1 MSPNNRSVWGTAHGD
16 AFRYPSQQEMR
27 NARERPLPAN
37 SGHPENDPNSRG
49 ATLRVV
55 RTGSQ
60 AEIDALKQREAPRV
74 PWKDFIRE
82 WRWQQGE
89 HVAMVGP
96 TGSGKTSLLTRTPP
110 KRQFVVVAATKP
122 ADPTMDY
129 LISHGYTKFEK
140 WENVRPESKPKR
152 VIWPDAR
159 DIDSDKLQQTV
170 FRDMYAHAYREGNW
184 ALVIDEGYM
193 MSKHLGLQ
201 REMVQVWTQGRSLG
215 VSHVVATQ
223 RPRWVPLEMYDQS
236 THLFFWLN
244 RDERSLET
252 LGDINRTSSALVR
265 ELIGNLDQYQV
276 LYINRITGDMART
289 TPPRPNF
296 NTDEMYRG

>member
-1 MSPNNRSVWGTAHGD
+1 
-16 AFRYPSQQEMR
+16 
-27 NARERPLPAN
+27 
-37 SGHPENDPNSRG
+37 
-49 ATLRVV
+49 
-55 RTGSQ
+55 
-60 AEIDALKQREAPRV
+60 
-74 PWKDFIRE
+74 
-82 WRWQQGE
+82 
-89 HVAMVGP
+89 
-96 TGSGKTSLLTRTPP
+96 
-110 KRQFVVVAATKP
+110 
-122 ADPTMDY
+122 
-129 LISHGYTKFEK
+129 
-140 WENVRPESKPKR
+140 
-152 VIWPDAR
+152 
-159 DIDSDKLQQTV
+159 
-170 FRDMYAHAYREGNW
+170 MYARAYREGNW

-193 MSKHLGLQ
+193 MAKHLGLQ

-276 LYINRITGDMART
+276 LYINRITGDMVRT

-296 NTDEMYRG
+296 NTDEMFSGR